1 MKKLLKYLDD
11 KISEVIKIPI
21 GIIIIMAMFAFIMS
35 YVGALEIEKKLSD
48 SNNTP
53 EFKVLCERVLLDG
66 YVSMNEL
73 DEIRHKYLDQ

>member
-11 KISEVIKIPI
+11 KIPEVIKIPV
-21 GIIIIMAMFAFIMS
+21 GIVIIMAIFAFIMS
-35 YVGALEIEKKLSD
+35 YVGALEIEKKLAD
-48 SNNTP
+48 SNNTT

-73 DEIRHKYLDQ
+73 DAIRQKYLDQ